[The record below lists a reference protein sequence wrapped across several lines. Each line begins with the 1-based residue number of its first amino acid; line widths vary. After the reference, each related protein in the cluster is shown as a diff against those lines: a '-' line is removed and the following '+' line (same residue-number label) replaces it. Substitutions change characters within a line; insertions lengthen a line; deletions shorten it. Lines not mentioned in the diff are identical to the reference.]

1 MLNVYCNTVPRG
13 WGGRNEKG
21 VIHWHVNIQ
30 AGGLCSRGAV
40 PLTDRLEQVSD
51 TKPIFP
57 FWAQSSSWICKV
69 SMRAWLAR
77 KGVPLTGGACGCK
90 EQAIQKSLWWLP
102 LGLGCIVATVLLAQS
117 SSGWRQ
123 FTWRDAGTP
132 RLEGEGHC
140 NPHGCCFPQPTPPIS
155 LKPLSQFAHWNSVN
169 HHLKEMRATGA
180 V

>member
-57 FWAQSSSWICKV
+57 FWAQSSGWICKV

-77 KGVPLTGGACGCK
+77 KSAPPSFCSGGPVAARSRPSRSHCDGCPW
-90 EQAIQKSLWWLP
+90 ASAASW
-102 LGLGCIVATVLLAQS
+102 
-117 SSGWRQ
+117 
-123 FTWRDAGTP
+123 
-132 RLEGEGHC
+132 
-140 NPHGCCFPQPTPPIS
+140 
-155 LKPLSQFAHWNSVN
+155 PLSCWHRAALAEDSSRE
-169 HHLKEMRATGA
+169 EMRGPHDLRERGTATPMDA
-180 V
+180 ASPNPPPHLAEAPFTVCALK